1 MAVPMQ
7 STLGQTSLV
16 TLEGVTHVYGANA
29 SGGPALDAV
38 SFSIGAGETVA
49 VIGES
54 GSGKSTLARILA
66 GLLPVTR
73 GTIRLRGETL
83 AGTTQH
89 RSSDLLRRI
98 QIIFQNPGS
107 SLNPRHRVS
116 TIIGRPLQH
125 FFGLSGAALADRVET
140 LLGEV
145 RLPGHYGER
154 YPSELSGGER
164 QRVAIARALAAEPDL
179 LICDEGTSALDV
191 SVEGALLSLLKD
203 VQKRTGV
210 SMLFITHDLALARW
224 FADRAIVLFRGTLCE
239 DTAIPELY
247 ERPRH
252 PYTASL
258 IEAVPSIARSLT

>member
-1 MAVPMQ
+1 MAVPIQ
-7 STLGQTSLV
+7 SLLGQPSLV
-16 TLEGVTHVYGANA
+16 TLEGVTHVYGSNPSAQ
-29 SGGPALDAV
+29 PALDGV
-38 SFSIGAGETVA
+38 SFRIGAGETLA

-66 GLLPVTR
+66 GLLPATR
-73 GTIRLRGETL
+73 GTIRLRGENL
-83 AGTTQH
+83 AGTVEH
-89 RSSDLLRRI
+89 RSPDLLRKV
-98 QIIFQNPGS
+98 QTIFQNPGG

-116 TIIGRPLQH
+116 TIIGRPLRH
-125 FFGLSGAALADRVET
+125 FFGMGGAALADRVET

-145 RLPGHYGER
+145 RLPGHYGGR

-179 LICDEGTSALDV
+179 LICDEVTSALDV
-191 SVEGALLSLLKD
+191 SVQAALLSLLKD

-224 FADRAIVLFRGTLCE
+224 FADRAVVLFRGTLCE

-252 PYTASL
+252 PYTANL
-258 IEAVPSIARSLT
+258 IEAVPSLARSLS